1 VHERSL
7 CYITRREDP
16 EGTLARAAAHL
27 RLDPQPTEEQ
37 LARAARAR
45 ARHAQPCPGV
55 RRRPGSLWRRPCCSG
70 ARVQVQG
77 AVQSAA
83 APPNGTCV
91 QESPLPLRRGLV
103 PSGGTACQD
112 ARATQRSKRQA
123 ETLSSSTQKP
133 CCGLKAVRAG
143 IQHRGDPPLDS
154 FRPRA
159 AGAVRRASRCCWR
172 RPRC

>member
-1 VHERSL
+1 VLHNAQGGPRGHAG
-7 CYITRREDP
+7 TRGSAPTPGPAADR
-16 EGTLARAAAHL
+16 GTARPGGARAS
-27 RLDPQPTEEQ
+27 QP
-37 LARAARAR
+37 R